1 MTSEP
6 LDGPSS
12 VKRFLVQVVVDLEVA
27 AGDERAAATAAST
40 AIRLTNLNGARRV
53 DHSIRT
59 VEEYRCVR
67 LPSDAIAGRSAV
79 E

>member
-1 MTSEP
+1 MTNEP
-6 LDGPSS
+6 LDGASS

-27 AGDERAAATAAST
+27 ADDERAATTAAST
-40 AIRLTNLNGARRV
+40 AIRSTNINGARRL

-59 VEEYRCVR
+59 VEEYGRTR
-67 LPSDAIAGRSAV
+67 LPSDAMTGRSAA